1 MADDFGIGKA
11 LVIPQSVLNNITK
24 IDDKINQIASDSEK
38 MGEKFTSAILKMG
51 NGAGDLLKKLQ
62 AIHDLVGSIGNVNIK
77 GLESAAVN
85 MGNTA
90 NEAERAANGVAKV
103 ATSINRFG
111 SGMNIAELTQRIKEL
126 NDQLTKGRGA
136 ETVAEQQA
144 IVNEKR
150 RLEEELRLQKQ
161 SDSEKQDLR
170 EKSLERELKRAD
182 KELAGIKKLEDE
194 RIKSAKR
201 VYNAQ
206 ASIDSKLRK
215 LNYNSYVT
223 STEGSLRTADKAN
236 TYAQR
241 AIAIKNIEAAMKRLN
256 VTDSQYAANM
266 SRLTEAHKRLSAQQR
281 EVEKNMGRIVSSQRN
296 LMNTSDQLARKLA
309 LIFSVSQITG
319 YVNNLVRVRGEFEL
333 QNTALA
339 SILQNKE
346 KADKLFAQITELAIK
361 SPFTVKELTTY
372 TKSLSAYS
380 VEYEKLY
387 DTTKML
393 ADVSAG
399 LGVDMQRL
407 ILAFGQVKAA
417 NFLRGCL
424 GYGTPV
430 MLYDGTIKQVQDI
443 VVGDV
448 LINEKGEP
456 VNVLELI
463 RGRETM
469 FLVEQVSGHNRT
481 SYRVNRNHILTLWN
495 VQEQRLED
503 VYVYD
508 YLKNTEAYL
517 GLRIVD
523 GEKVYYDI
531 EVTKDRIDDYYGF
544 VLDGN
549 KRFRLGDGTITH
561 NTETRQFTEAG
572 INMIGELAKYY
583 SELEGRIVSVNE
595 VMDRQFK
602 RMISFQDVEQV
613 FKRLTS
619 AGGMFYNMQETQAET
634 LAGMMSNLQDRI
646 DLMFNSLGK
655 EYEGTIKGVV
665 ELLQYMVENYE
676 VFANLIKASGAL
688 FVLYKLNVLAASESL
703 TRFAYHAK
711 ITNGVMVKQLSL
723 TQLANV
729 GWLKMAKSIK
739 TAGLAIKSFVSQNL
753 ILLAFT
759 ALAGAIYEAVH
770 WNDEFNERIDELNK
784 KSYEAED
791 SLNKISKAYDNIA
804 KSAKQ
809 LAKEKGISEVD
820 FSYSDSDYKQL
831 FAQLKKLDD
840 ELQDRGYTL
849 PIKIEF
855 VTPKNI
861 DEAMSQREEIARLAN
876 DFSKS
881 FNEALISAE
890 TKAEIGGLIGD
901 NLETDLK
908 QLSDSYERINGEFK
922 SNLNII
928 ENELSRISP
937 SLTGQAKEY
946 YNQLQGII
954 SSGKEDTK
962 SLLER
967 VRLIQKI
974 SYYANLAANATS
986 DEAQNSR
993 LSVKFRQMIT
1003 NLSNTRNVVLKNEKE
1018 LEYEINNLIDELIE
1032 KYGSL
1037 DELKKQYAKYPM
1049 IITAEIKAA
1058 FDEKEL
1064 SQEAKR
1070 MATFLA
1076 TQRLQVPVE
1085 LIPKS
1090 NLPTFFGDFRDTVKT
1105 LDKEGIFD
1113 KTLQSM
1119 KDIQDLEKS
1128 IQDGYAKEIEYL
1140 DVLTRSNTKRLDL
1153 SKEIAEQESIIN
1165 DSVSSQEAKDAAKL
1179 NLQNLQKQ
1187 KEVIEG
1193 SNKAEIEAAKRRV
1206 EEYKN
1211 IAAAF
1216 NLQYEKT
1223 RKATGTRGE
1232 DKELKRL
1239 QDLIKLIEEAKKKYD
1254 ELNKELSSEESA
1266 KYVRDMFKGT
1276 EAESIIATMTFDTSG
1291 VIKGINTAFKNVAKN
1306 ASEQVREGLEKAAD
1320 EAKRPYETE
1329 LRLNPVIEKREDIEK
1344 QIENM
1349 FSGYELSI
1357 ELNKTGVPTD
1367 IIEDLLGIQEVDFDL
1382 LKEKIMSLK
1391 PVFEKQGLN
1400 WEDLWEKT
1408 QKRLAEIEQKELN
1421 ERLKRYAEYLK
1432 KTVSERVA
1440 IEIEAQKEIA
1450 KVQTTQNLTTDQKS
1464 AISKRIREEYN
1475 KKLDKQS
1482 WEDFKGTDI
1491 YIKMFEDLE
1500 FTSSQAL
1507 DLMQSKLL
1515 ALKGSLKNLDPSDLK
1530 EIVNQLSKIEEIRIQ
1545 KNPFGGLVDNLK
1557 EYIEYQKNANE
1568 LNDAYVQSINKED
1581 YLKRSIDDLQLSINA
1596 EEERYRAIKKTN
1608 GANSEESKLAKANLD
1623 IQRNALKILLQ
1634 ELVAQKLITEEFAE
1648 QISKGEHLTKTL
1660 QDRLSLIG
1668 SYFQEFSSG
1677 ITEIASN
1684 LENVFGSMSDA
1695 TKDSIDSIAEI
1706 AGGAGSA
1713 FEGISRAI
1721 ANPGDVGAYV
1731 QALQGITQVIGAIF
1745 NIGDKAKER
1754 QIQRELELV
1763 EDLQRAYEKLE
1774 KAIDDA
1780 YSLDTYKEATDKSIE
1795 NLKQQNEAIKKAM
1808 AAESDKKK
1816 VDEDRLKELQQQHD
1830 DNLEL
1835 IEENMRN
1842 AFNFLTDG
1850 VLENVISAA
1859 SEFTDAWLEAFKET
1873 GDGLSGLNE
1882 SFDELMLNIIKKQA
1896 TMAIVS
1902 PFIKNIETE
1911 LKKYINENDY
1921 DFTTEDAKKIAAY
1934 YNSLKGV
1941 VNENLKNFFEA
1952 FQNAGINIFGDST
1965 DSLSGLSKSIQG
1977 ITEDTAEVL
1986 ASITE
1991 SIRYFVSDSN
2001 SVQHSI
2007 YNWLINPPVES
2018 PLYSEIRQQTILLN
2032 AINSLLIGVSK
2043 NVPSN
2048 GKAIKVQI
2056 V

>member
-1 MADDFGIGKA
+1 MAEEFAIGKA
-11 LVIPQSVLNNITK
+11 LVIPQSVINNIEK
-24 IDDKINQIASDSEK
+24 IDNKINQIASDSEK
-38 MGEKFTSAILKMG
+38 MGEKFSSAILKMG
-51 NGAGDLLKKLQ
+51 DGAGDLLKKLQ
-62 AIHDLVGSIGNVNIK
+62 SIQGIIGSIGGDNLTNISNVSNSFSK
-77 GLESAAVN
+77 TS
-85 MGNTA
+85 T
-90 NEAERAANGVAKV
+90 EAEKAAN
-103 ATSINRFG
+103 SISKAASQMNRFG
-111 SGMNIAELTQRIKEL
+111 DGMNIAQLTQRIKEI
-126 NDQLTKGRGA
+126 NEQLTKGGGA
-136 ETVAEQQA
+136 GTIEAQQ
-144 IVNEKR
+144 ILVNEKR
-150 RLEEELRLQKQ
+150 ALEEELKIQKQ
-161 SDSEKQDLR
+161 SDNDKQNLR
-170 EKSLERELKRAD
+170 EKSLERELNRAD
-182 KELAGIKKLEDE
+182 KELASIKKLEDE
-194 RIKSAKR
+194 RIKSEKR
-201 VYNAQ
+201 VYNYQ
-206 ASIDSKLRK
+206 ASLDSKLRRS
-215 LNYNSYVT
+215 NYQSYVT
-223 STEGSLRTADKAN
+223 STEGALRTADKAN

-256 VTDSQYAANM
+256 VADSQYAANM
-266 SRLTEAHKRLSAQQR
+266 SRLTEAHKRLSEQQR
-281 EVEKNMGRIVSSQRN
+281 IVEKSMGKISHSQHN
-296 LMNTSDQLARKLA
+296 LMNTSEQLARKLA

-319 YVNNLVRVRGEFEL
+319 YVNKLVRVRGEFEL

-346 KADKLFAQITELAIK
+346 KADKLFGQITELAVK
-361 SPFTVKELTTY
+361 SPFTLKELTTY

-572 INMIGELAKYY
+572 INMLGELAKYY
-583 SELEGRIVSVNE
+583 TELEGRIVSVNE
-595 VMDRQFK
+595 VQDRQFK
-602 RMISFQDVEQV
+602 RMISFQDVEEV

-646 DLMFNSLGK
+646 DIMLNTIGK
-655 EYEGTIKGVV
+655 ENQETIKGVI
-665 ELLQYMVENYE
+665 ETLQYLIDNYE
-676 VFANLIKASGAL
+676 IIANLIKTAGAA
-688 FVLYKLNVLAASESL
+688 FVFYKLRVLATNDALIS
-703 TRFAYHAK
+703 FAYHAK

-723 TQLANV
+723 AQLANV

-739 TAGLAIKSFVSQNL
+739 TAGLAIKSFIAQNL
-753 ILLAFT
+753 ILVAFT
-759 ALAGAIYEAVH
+759 ALAAAIYQVVH
-770 WNDEFNERIDELNK
+770 WNDEYNERLDEINK
-784 KSYEAED
+784 KSNEAAAN
-791 SLNKISKAYDNIA
+791 LNKISKAYDNIS
-804 KSAKQ
+804 KSARAA
-809 LAKEKGISEVD
+809 AKENGISNIN
-820 FSYSDSDYKQL
+820 FSYNEEDYKKL
-831 FAQLKKLDD
+831 FAQLSKLDE
-840 ELQDRGYTL
+840 ELKDKGYTF
-849 PIKIEF
+849 PIEIEF

-861 DEAMSQREEIARLAN
+861 DEAMLQREEVARLAN
-876 DFSKS
+876 DFSKQ
-881 FNEALISAE
+881 FNEALASAE
-890 TKAEIGGLIGD
+890 TATELGGILGN
-901 NLETDLK
+901 NLATDLK
-908 QLSDSYERINGEFK
+908 QLSDSYGEINGTFK
-922 SNLNII
+922 SNLSIL
-928 ENELSRISP
+928 ENEISRISD
-937 SLTGQAKEY
+937 SLNGMAKEY
-946 YNQLQGII
+946 YNQLKEII
-954 SSGKEDTK
+954 NSGKDDTD
-962 SLLER
+962 SLLKR
-967 VRLIQKI
+967 VELIQKI
-974 SYYANLAANATS
+974 SFFADSYENSVSN
-986 DEAQNSR
+986 EAQNSR
-993 LSVKFRQMIT
+993 MAIKYMKLLNGLSK
-1003 NLSNTRNVVLKNEKE
+1003 TRSKILKDEKE
-1018 LEYEINNLIDELIE
+1018 LQHEINNLIDDLIDE
-1032 KYGSL
+1032 YGGL
-1037 DELKKQYAKYPM
+1037 DELKKQYEKYPM

-1058 FDEKEL
+1058 FDKEDL
-1064 SQEAKR
+1064 SQEAKN
-1070 MATFLA
+1070 MAVFLA

-1085 LIPKS
+1085 LVPAQEM
-1090 NLPTFFGDFRDTVKT
+1090 PTFFGDFRDTVKT
-1105 LDKEGIFD
+1105 LDSEGIFD

-1119 KDIQDLEKS
+1119 KDIQDLEKA
-1128 IQDGYAKEIEYL
+1128 IQDGYSKEIEYL
-1140 DVLTRSNTKRLDL
+1140 DVLSRSNTERLDL
-1153 SKEIAEQESIIN
+1153 SEEIAEQERIIN
-1165 DSVSSQEAKDAAKL
+1165 DSVSSSESKKAAELKL
-1179 NLQNLQKQ
+1179 KNLQQQ
-1187 KEVIEG
+1187 STVINEN
-1193 SNKAEIEAAKRRV
+1193 NKAEIESTKRRIK
-1206 EEYKN
+1206 EYKEL
-1211 IAAAF
+1211 AAAF
-1216 NLQYEKT
+1216 NLQYQKT
-1223 RKATGTRGE
+1223 KTGGSTSSE
-1232 DKELKRL
+1232 NKELKRL
-1239 QDLIKLIEEAKKKYD
+1239 QDLIKLIEDAKDRYD
-1254 ELNKELSSEESA
+1254 ELNKEISSEESA
-1266 KYVRDMFKGT
+1266 KRVREIFKGT
-1276 EAESIIATMTFDTSG
+1276 DAEGIVATMTFDASG
-1291 VIKGINTAFKNVAKN
+1291 VISGINKALDAVSKN
-1306 ASEQVREGLEKAAD
+1306 ASQTIKKSLDDAAK

-1329 LRLNPVIEKREDIEK
+1329 LLINPIVKSRENLEN
-1344 QIENM
+1344 QIEQM

-1357 ELNKTGVPTD
+1357 ELGKAGVPTD
-1367 IIEDLLGIQEVDFDL
+1367 IIESLFGIQTVDL
-1382 LKEKIMSLK
+1382 SSLKDQILSLK
-1391 PVFEKQGLN
+1391 PVFEEQGLN
-1400 WEDLWEKT
+1400 WQDSLEKI
-1408 QKRLAEIEQKELN
+1408 QKRLSEIEQKELN

-1432 KTVSERVA
+1432 KSVSERMS
-1440 IEIEAQKEIA
+1440 IEMEAQKKISE
-1450 KVQTTQNLTTDQKS
+1450 VQSTSQFTDTQKKDITDRIKKERDKELDSLSWKEFQESDMYIQLFEELEYVSTS
-1464 AISKRIREEYN
+1464 AIISMKN
-1475 KKLDKQS
+1475 KLTELRD
-1482 WEDFKGTDI
+1482 
-1491 YIKMFEDLE
+1491 
-1500 FTSSQAL
+1500 
-1507 DLMQSKLL
+1507 
-1515 ALKGSLKNLDPSDLK
+1515 SLKNLSPEQLK
-1530 EIVNQLSKIEEIRIQ
+1530 EINNQ
-1545 KNPFGGLVDNLK
+1545 
-1557 EYIEYQKNANE
+1557 
-1568 LNDAYVQSINKED
+1568 
-1581 YLKRSIDDLQLSINA
+1581 
-1596 EEERYRAIKKTN
+1596 IKKLEN
-1608 GANSEESKLAKANLD
+1608 IE
-1623 IQRNALKILLQ
+1623 IQRNPFKFLFSDDIKEKSKAWQ
-1634 ELVAQKLITEEFAE
+1634 ELGSTLNEVANAAT
-1648 QISKGEHLTKTL
+1648 
-1660 QDRLSLIG
+1660 D
-1668 SYFQEFSSG
+1668 
-1677 ITEIASN
+1677 IASS
-1684 LENVFGSMSDA
+1684 LENVFGSMSDKTA
-1695 TKDSIDSIAEI
+1695 DAVESFSEI
-1706 AGGAGSA
+1706 ASGLGNTASGVSRIMAGDYIGG
-1713 FEGISRAI
+1713 GI
-1721 ANPGDVGAYV
+1721 
-1731 QALQGITQVIGAIF
+1731 QALTGIVSTIGAIF

-1754 QIQRELELV
+1754 QIQRELELI

-1780 YSLDTYKEATDKSIE
+1780 YSIDTYKGANDKAIQ
-1795 NLKQQNEAIKKAM
+1795 NLKQRNEAIKRAM

-1816 VDEDRLKELQQQHD
+1816 VDEDRLKELQQEYE

-1835 IEENMRN
+1835 IEENMEN

-1873 GDGLSGLNE
+1873 DDGLSGLNE

-1921 DFTTEDAKKIAAY
+1921 DFTTEDAKKIADY

-2001 SVQHSI
+2001 SVQHNI